1 MTLRAR
7 LSLWFALFAA
17 LPLLA
22 VSVPVTVVLR
32 QSLERDHAARLEAA
46 ARAVEGELA
55 RAAGAAA
62 EGVRDLAARPE
73 AAALARELEDGLLA
87 PPDAAARVGEWGQAR
102 GLDVLSLCE
111 ADGRVVASAHLPG
124 RAGDVD
130 PAAAQLL
137 AAAPAGRAA
146 PLLVARAGQG
156 ELTRAAAL
164 VAWAP
169 VPGTALRVVGGQSLG
184 PAQAARLA
192 AVSGG
197 AVALREG
204 GAAGPVLAEAGP
216 AGEGEPGPRFGRLAG
231 ALAGTSRAVHLGPA
245 AAPVL
250 TAEVTLASAGL
261 VRAWL
266 TVLAA
271 FAGLL
276 VVAVAAAAAV
286 GRRLALRETGPL
298 EALRAA
304 AARVAAG
311 DLSARV
317 GVAAAGEVGELVTAF
332 DAMTEELAQGRTRLA
347 AAERVAAW
355 REVARA
361 LAHELKNP
369 LTPIAMSVETLRDAR
384 ARPDFAEILDES
396 TRAIGEEVRRLRR
409 IVDEFSRFARL
420 PAPAPAP
427 ERPEELVQAL
437 LALFPAP
444 PPGVALL
451 REVAPG
457 LPPVRADRD
466 QVLQVLHNLVKNALE
481 AMPGGGTVRL
491 SARRDGGAVAFSVA
505 DTGPGVAPE
514 DRARIFQPYVTTK
527 AGGTGLGL
535 AIAERIAQE
544 HGGRL
549 ELGSPPG
556 GGATFTLWLPLSEP
570 GAGAPLTG
578 PASP

>member
-46 ARAVEGELA
+46 ARAVEGEVG
-55 RAAGAAA
+55 RTAAAAA

-73 AAALARELEDGLLA
+73 AAALARDLAEGLLA
-87 PPDAAARVGEWGQAR
+87 PPDAAARLGEWGAAR

-111 ADGRVVASAHLPG
+111 AGGRVVASAHLPG

-130 PAAAQLL
+130 ASLAQLL
-137 AAAPAGRAA
+137 AGAPPGRAA
-146 PLLVARAGQG
+146 PLLVARSGDG
-156 ELTRAAAL
+156 ELERSPAL

-169 VPGTALRVVGGQSLG
+169 VPGTALTIAGGVTLG
-184 PAQAARLA
+184 PAALARLA
-192 AVSGG
+192 SLSGG

-204 GAAGPVLAEAGP
+204 GPSGPVLAEAGP
-216 AGEGEPGPRFGRLAG
+216 GEDALGRRFGRLAG
-231 ALAGTSRAVHLGPA
+231 ALAGTARSVALGPPG
-245 AAPVL
+245 APVL

-266 TVLAA
+266 WVLAA
-271 FAGLL
+271 FAALL
-276 VVAVAAAAAV
+276 VAAVGAAALL
-286 GRRLALRETGPL
+286 GRRLAARETGPI

-311 DLSARV
+311 DLTARV
-317 GVAAAGEVGELVTAF
+317 GAAAAGEIGELVRDFDGMTA
-332 DAMTEELAQGRTRLA
+332 ELAAGRSRLA

-369 LTPIAMSVETLRDAR
+369 LTPIAMSVELLRDAR
-384 ARPDFAEILDES
+384 ARPDFPEILDES

-420 PAPAPAP
+420 PAPAPQP

-437 LALFPAP
+437 LALFPVA
-444 PPGVALL
+444 PPGVSLL
-451 REVAPG
+451 REVEPG

-481 AMPGGGTVRL
+481 AMPSGGTVRL
-491 SARRDGGAVAFSVA
+491 SARRDGEAVAFAVA
-505 DTGPGVAPE
+505 DSGPGVPPE

-549 ELGSPPG
+549 ELTSPPA
-556 GGATFTLWLPLSEP
+556 GGATFTLRLPVATAADPVS
-570 GAGAPLTG
+570 A